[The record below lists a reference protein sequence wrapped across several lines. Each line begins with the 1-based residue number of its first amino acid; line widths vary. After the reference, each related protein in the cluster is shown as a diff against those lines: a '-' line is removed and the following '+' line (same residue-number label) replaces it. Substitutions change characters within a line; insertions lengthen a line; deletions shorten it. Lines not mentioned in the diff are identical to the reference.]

1 LIGFG
6 VLAAAQHAVLKSIG
20 LTSLL
25 GIFYSLLG
33 AFLIVPPL
41 VKRALVPVELPPE
54 VVRAG
59 SPRHHQRVR
68 LRYCHVEAFPRVFAR
83 FKMRLDPMFPRLAT
97 FMRDPRR
104 ILDIG
109 CGYGVPS
116 TWLLE
121 LFPCATVCGLDPDEE
136 RVRIARRA
144 LGSRGEVRTGRAPQL
159 DELPGEADTALVLDV
174 IHMLSD
180 EELMKT
186 LEILNAKLLPDGRL
200 IIRVTIPA
208 DGSRL
213 WMGRLEEFRLK
224 SHRLKPHDR
233 TVAGLEALIA
243 AAGFHVEEIRRD
255 GPGSEE
261 FWFVAVRGLTDI
273 HAEGQRAL

>member
-1 LIGFG
+1 MIGFG

-25 GIFYSLLG
+25 GIAYSLLG

-41 VKRALVPVELPPE
+41 VKRALVPVKLPPE
-54 VVRAG
+54 DLLAG
-59 SPRHHQRVR
+59 SPRHHRRVR
-68 LRYCHVEAFPRVFAR
+68 LRYRCVESFPRVFAR
-83 FKMRLDPMFPRLAT
+83 FKMRLDPMFPRLAG

-109 CGYGVPS
+109 CGYGIPS
-116 TWLLE
+116 AWLLE

-136 RVRIARRA
+136 RVRVARQA

-180 EELMKT
+180 EEFIKT
-186 LEILNAKLLPDGRL
+186 LKALNEKLVPDGRL
-200 IIRVTIPA
+200 VIRATIPA
-208 DGSRL
+208 DGSRS

-224 SHRLKPHDR
+224 CRRLKSHYR
-233 TVAGLEALIA
+233 TVDGIEALIV
-243 AAGFHVEEIRRD
+243 AAGFHMEEIQRD

-261 FWFVAVRGLTDI
+261 FWFVAVRGLMNI
-273 HAEGQRAL
+273 HAEGS